1 MSGGAGGGSP
11 APASPTARSGLSRS
25 DSGSR
30 MSFQCWRATAVAIGA
45 VVGAWRPRRRC
56 PWRRLGRCSGPSAPD
71 TPERGECAVMGA
83 VPGVP
88 GHRPHAQEQSLFQS
102 APYFGHGGRVT
113 TRMRCL
119 PRAAGS
125 SVSQSAR
132 APPTPGRPTPK
143 SNAQAWES
151 DERRRNRHAA
161 APSTHPCGGI
171 ATAATAAPRPPEP
184 EANRMVLCQKH
195 LAPRSRCCLVQAGAV
210 LCICSEPHKD
220 GVGTL
225 WPDLNRL
232 SRLVP
237 CVTPCGKGDFTFTV
251 KPGTF

>member
-11 APASPTARSGLSRS
+11 ARASPTARSGLGRS

-56 PWRRLGRCSGPSAPD
+56 PWRRLGRCSGPSA
-71 TPERGECAVMGA
+71 PERGECAVMGA

-125 SVSQSAR
+125 SAR
-132 APPTPGRPTPK
+132 APPTPGRPPPQ

-161 APSTHPCGGI
+161 APSTHPCGGT

-184 EANRMVLCQKH
+184 RQT
-195 LAPRSRCCLVQAGAV
+195 G
-210 LCICSEPHKD
+210 
-220 GVGTL
+220 
-225 WPDLNRL
+225 W
-232 SRLVP
+232 
-237 CVTPCGKGDFTFTV
+237 F
-251 KPGTF
+251 

>member
-11 APASPTARSGLSRS
+11 ARASPTARSGLGRS

-56 PWRRLGRCSGPSAPD
+56 PWRRLGRCSGPSA
-71 TPERGECAVMGA
+71 PERGECAVMGA

-125 SVSQSAR
+125 SAR
-132 APPTPGRPTPK
+132 APPTPGRPPPQ

-161 APSTHPCGGI
+161 APSTHPCGGT
-171 ATAATAAPRPPEP
+171 ATAATAAPRPPQP
-184 EANRMVLCQKH
+184 E
-195 LAPRSRCCLVQAGAV
+195 S
-210 LCICSEPHKD
+210 
-220 GVGTL
+220 
-225 WPDLNRL
+225 NRL
-232 SRLVP
+232 VLSQEKKRGTSKQVLSSVIRVLVAEF
-237 CVTPCGKGDFTFTV
+237 KEWRE
-251 KPGTF
+251 

>member
-11 APASPTARSGLSRS
+11 ARASPTARSGLGRS

-56 PWRRLGRCSGPSAPD
+56 PWRRLGRCSGPSAP
-71 TPERGECAVMGA
+71 ERGECAVMGA

-88 GHRPHAQEQSLFQS
+88 GHRPHAQEQSLIQS

-125 SVSQSAR
+125 SAR
-132 APPTPGRPTPK
+132 APPTPGRPPPQ

-151 DERRRNRHAA
+151 DEPRRNRRAAA
-161 APSTHPCGGI
+161 APSTHPGGG
-171 ATAATAAPRPPEP
+171 AATAAATAPKPPES
-184 EANRMVLCQKH
+184 EANRMVLSQKH
-195 LAPRSRCCLVQAGAV
+195 LAPQSKCCPVKCQRLALQDCVSGSGEFCTSRVHLGQ
-210 LCICSEPHKD
+210 
-220 GVGTL
+220 
-225 WPDLNRL
+225 
-232 SRLVP
+232 
-237 CVTPCGKGDFTFTV
+237 V
-251 KPGTF
+251 KQE

>member
-11 APASPTARSGLSRS
+11 ARASPTARSGLGRS

-30 MSFQCWRATAVAIGA
+30 MSFQCWRATAVAFGA

-125 SVSQSAR
+125 SAR
-132 APPTPGRPTPK
+132 APPTPGRPPPQ

-161 APSTHPCGGI
+161 APSTHPGG
-171 ATAATAAPRPPEP
+171 AAAASCFPAKGCWCMPSFQRWWWPR
-184 EANRMVLCQKH
+184 AA
-195 LAPRSRCCLVQAGAV
+195 LAKLPALYSLHHCTPGASFAPHSQRFIRS
-210 LCICSEPHKD
+210 
-220 GVGTL
+220 TT
-225 WPDLNRL
+225 
-232 SRLVP
+232 VP
-237 CVTPCGKGDFTFTV
+237 AWC
-251 KPGTF
+251 

>member
-11 APASPTARSGLSRS
+11 ARASPTARSGLGRS

-30 MSFQCWRATAVAIGA
+30 MTFQCWRATAVAFGA

-88 GHRPHAQEQSLFQS
+88 GHRPHAQEQSLIQL

-125 SVSQSAR
+125 SAR
-132 APPTPGRPTPK
+132 APPTPGRPPPQ

-151 DERRRNRHAA
+151 DEHRR
-161 APSTHPCGGI
+161 T
-171 ATAATAAPRPPEP
+171 APRPPEP
-184 EANRMVLCQKH
+184 EYSHEYSFWATTQVMST
-195 LAPRSRCCLVQAGAV
+195 AAA
-210 LCICSEPHKD
+210 
-220 GVGTL
+220 
-225 WPDLNRL
+225 
-232 SRLVP
+232 
-237 CVTPCGKGDFTFTV
+237 
-251 KPGTF
+251 

>member
-11 APASPTARSGLSRS
+11 ARASPTARSGLGRS

-30 MSFQCWRATAVAIGA
+30 MSFQCWRATAGAIGA
-45 VVGAWRPRRRC
+45 VFGAWRPRSRC
-56 PWRRLGRCSGPSAPD
+56 PWRRLG
-71 TPERGECAVMGA
+71 PERGGCAVTGA

-125 SVSQSAR
+125 SAR
-132 APPTPGRPTPK
+132 APPTPGRPPPQ

-161 APSTHPCGGI
+161 APSTHPCGGT

-184 EANRMVLCQKH
+184 EANRQVL
-195 LAPRSRCCLVQAGAV
+195 
-210 LCICSEPHKD
+210 
-220 GVGTL
+220 GT
-225 WPDLNRL
+225 P
-232 SRLVP
+232 
-237 CVTPCGKGDFTFTV
+237 
-251 KPGTF
+251 